1 MHRER
6 LVVVGNGMASLRLL
20 ERLTALAPDRF
31 DITVVGAEPE
41 PAYNRVLLSSLLAGE
56 VEEAEC
62 RFRDR
67 AWYLRHGIRLITGA
81 SATAVDA
88 GARTVAVGGITTLPF
103 DRLVLAAGSTPIRLP
118 GPGFDGPAVA
128 TFRDLADM
136 RRLRALGPGAR
147 AVVVGGGLLGLE
159 AAYGLARRGVAVTL
173 VHVMDRLMERQL
185 DARAAALVR
194 GAIERLGITVLL
206 AANSTAVVEHEGAPA
221 LRLVDGRELRADLV
235 VVAAG
240 VRPAS
245 ALAAASGLEV
255 GRGILVDE
263 GLQTS
268 TAGVFAIGECAEHR
282 GQCYGLVEPAY
293 AQADVLAR
301 RLAGEADAA
310 YTGSLLATSL
320 KVSGV
325 PVVSAGLVQD
335 GEGAER
341 ITLSDPQAGVYRKL
355 VLDGGR
361 LVGACLVGDVAHG
374 PWYLDLIRS
383 GADVTAFRHTLMFG
397 PSDASAEPSRMA
409 A

>member
-1 MHRER
+1 MLRER

-20 ERLTALAPDRF
+20 ERLSALAPDRF

-56 VEEAEC
+56 VDEAEC
-62 RFRDR
+62 RLRDR

-81 SATAVDA
+81 AVTAVDA
-88 GARTVAVGGITTLPF
+88 GARTVPVGGITTLPF
-103 DRLVLAAGSTPIRLP
+103 DRLVLATGSTPIRLP

-206 AANSTAVVEHEGAPA
+206 AANSAAVVERAGAPA
-221 LRLVDGRELRADLV
+221 LRLADGSELPADLV

-240 VRPAS
+240 VRPA
-245 ALAAASGLEV
+245 AGLAAASGLTV
-255 GRGILVDE
+255 GRGIVVDD
-263 GLQTS
+263 GLRTS
-268 TAGVFAIGECAEHR
+268 AEEVHAIGECAEHR

-293 AQADVLAR
+293 AQAEVLAR
-301 RLAGEADAA
+301 RLAGEEDASYA
-310 YTGSLLATSL
+310 GSLLSTSL

-341 ITLSDPQAGVYRKL
+341 ITLADPQAGVYRKL
-355 VLDGGR
+355 VLSEGR

-374 PWYLDLIRS
+374 SWYLDLIRS
-383 GADVTAFRHTLMFG
+383 GADVTAIRHTLMFG
-397 PSDASAEPSRMA
+397 QADASAEADRMA